1 MSIPIDDAH
10 LRYSG
15 DSRSVS
21 LFHFLLSGDDRLA
34 RQTITS
40 FAGSVT
46 PQGLTQ
52 SRYPSQVQQVIAGF
66 SLYWIL
72 QVHDHLL
79 YFGDVS
85 YSRSFLPIVDGVLE
99 FFGRHIDHLGLVSG
113 LPGEVWQYV
122 DWVTGW
128 HETDEHLDKGV
139 PTAGRESNRH
149 TYFSMLYAWT
159 LQHAARLV
167 RHVGRPQCAAEYE
180 SRARSVVT
188 AITRHCYDDRLQ
200 MFTDSTADVPPD
212 TPAPRSQHV
221 QVFAVLCGAI
231 EGVDAE
237 NLLRRAFAAKSTLGK
252 CSYVMM
258 FYAFRAFA
266 KAGVYDEMY
275 HSSWQPWRRMIHQN
289 LSTWEED
296 DVRQRSDCHAW
307 GSVPVYEYL
316 SEVAGIEPI
325 APGCQTILFSPRV
338 ALSQKLDATIAL
350 GCRNIAR
357 VSWDHRGETTTVQL
371 QLDHA
376 IRVIS
381 KAKEG
386 HETDHG
392 VTKFL
397 ELAL

>member
-1 MSIPIDDAH
+1 M
-10 LRYSG
+10 
-15 DSRSVS
+15 S
-21 LFHFLLSGDDRLA
+21 LFHYLLSGDDRLA

-52 SRYPSQVQQVIAGF
+52 SRYPSQVQQVVAGF

-85 YSRSFLPIVDGVLE
+85 YSRSFLPIVDGILE
-99 FFGRHIDHLGLVSG
+99 YFGRHIDHLGLVSG
-113 LPGEVWQYV
+113 LPSEVWQYV

-159 LQHAARLV
+159 LQHASRLV
-167 RHVGRPQCAAEYE
+167 RNVGRPQCAAEYE
-180 SRARSVVT
+180 SRSRAVIA
-188 AITRHCYDDRLQ
+188 AIKQHCFDDRLQ
-200 MFTDSTADVPPD
+200 IFTDSTSDVPPD
-212 TPAPRSQHV
+212 TPAPTSQHV
-221 QVFAVLCGAI
+221 QVFAVLCGAADGI
-231 EGVDAE
+231 DSAA
-237 NLLRRAFAAKSTLGK
+237 LLRRSFSAKSTLGK

-266 KAGVYDEMY
+266 KAGIYDEMY
-275 HSSWQPWRRMIHQN
+275 HSAWAPWRRMIDQN

-325 APGCQTILFSPRV
+325 SPGCQAIKFAPRV
-338 ALSQKLDATIAL
+338 ALTQKLDATIAL
-350 GCRNIAR
+350 GRKNCAR
-357 VSWDHRGETTTVQL
+357 VSWDREAGGSKVVL
-371 QLDHA
+371 QLDQA

-381 KAKEG
+381 KDKEG
-386 HETDHG
+386 LETDHG
-392 VTKFL
+392 VVTLL
-397 ELAL
+397 ELVM